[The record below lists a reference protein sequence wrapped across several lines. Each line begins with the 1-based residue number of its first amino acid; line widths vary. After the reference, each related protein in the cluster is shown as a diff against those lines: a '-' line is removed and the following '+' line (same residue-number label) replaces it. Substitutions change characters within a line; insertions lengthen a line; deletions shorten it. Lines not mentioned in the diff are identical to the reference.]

1 MNQPL
6 VLAFLLLPLS
16 LTAAVDP
23 PLLGKDEAEAILNAQ
38 QYKSITVIAVVNGVS
53 VAKVASSSLSHV
65 LALAWRDGKWA
76 DLHFDVYYDRE
87 LGWFTYERCDRM
99 YRIWTRDGYRE
110 IRPSS
115 TGW

>member
-1 MNQPL
+1 MNRPIA
-6 VLAFLLLPLS
+6 LAFALLSLSLNAAINPPPLS
-16 LTAAVDP
+16 KID
-23 PLLGKDEAEAILNAQ
+23 AEAILTAQ
-38 QYKSITVIAVVNGVS
+38 QYKTINVIAIVDGVS
-53 VAKVASSSLSHV
+53 VAKVASPALTHV

-110 IRPSS
+110 IKPSV